1 MKFLIAV
8 AALAATVVEAKKE
21 RTFAVMHF
29 QGKKPLYEGR
39 ADPIVSPG
47 VTSAHAHTVQGANG
61 FSLGATGK
69 SLMEK
74 STCSTAK
81 IKADKSAYWMPK
93 LHFYDAKTKTY
104 EPVPLFYMNVYY
116 FFDATNDDIKA
127 FPVGLQMVSGDAMK
141 RTAPPTGNNVL
152 DAAKGTIQPAQF
164 TCPRGANT
172 KDLLAYPANSDGS
185 SAGIAD
191 SNNKGAGA
199 GFPFLDCDGYASP
212 LRADL
217 HFPSCYDPSKGLT
230 DFKNN
235 MQWPSSNKGMMD
247 CPAGTI
253 HVPHLFYEMYW
264 NTPLF
269 KDRWTPGQGSQ
280 PFVLANGDQTGFS
293 LHGDFLSG
301 WEPEAL
307 QTFIDTCDAG
317 TGGFEKCPTIPGGL
331 WPDTG
336 DCFLEDFN
344 GETMSKG
351 MTSLLGNNPLW
362 TYGASPA
369 PAMPDPPKADPPKA
383 DPPKAD
389 PPKADPPKAD
399 PPKADPPKAEPP
411 KTEPPKTEPPVVN
424 PPLIAIPKPTD
435 VSPPAPTVDAPP
447 APVTVAPTVVA
458 TTDANGEPTLI
469 TTWETV
475 TQWLTVTVY
484 DDEVAASPTAAPKV
498 KRHEHNHVLRHRAH
512 RGSHMH
518 RR

>member
-1 MKFLIAV
+1 MKLLVTV
-8 AALAATVVEAKKE
+8 AALAVSAVEARKG
-21 RTFAVMHF
+21 TFAVMHF

-47 VTSAHAHTVQGANG
+47 VASAHAHTVMGANG
-61 FSLGATGK
+61 FRLGATGE
-69 SLMEK
+69 SLMRD

-93 LHFYDAKTKTY
+93 LFFYDEKTKTLD
-104 EPVPLFYMNVYY
+104 PVALNYMNVYY
-116 FFDATNDDIKA
+116 FFDETNDEIKP

-141 RTAPPTGNNVL
+141 RTAPATGINVL
-152 DAAKGTIQPAQF
+152 TTDQGTIQPAQF
-164 TCPRGANT
+164 TCPRSDAT
-172 KDLLAYPANSDGS
+172 RELLAYPAGSDGS
-185 SAGIAD
+185 RAGIQAG
-191 SNNKGAGA
+191 SNKGAGA
-199 GFPFLDCDGYASP
+199 GFPFLNCDGLYSP

-230 DFKNN
+230 DYKNN
-235 MQWPSSNKGMMD
+235 MQWPTKKDGKSD
-247 CPAGTI
+247 CPKGTI

-264 NTPLF
+264 DTPKF

-301 WEPEAL
+301 WDESVL
-307 QTFIDTCDAG
+307 QTFIDTCNAG
-317 TGGFEKCPTIPGGL
+317 TAGFEKCPTVPGGL

-336 DCFLEDFN
+336 DCFLDDFN

-369 PAMPDPPKADPPKA
+369 PAPPANEQPKPAPTKETPPPPPAPTTAAEPPKADPPKA

-389 PPKADPPKAD
+389 PPAVDPPLVA
-399 PPKADPPKAEPP
+399 
-411 KTEPPKTEPPVVN
+411 
-424 PPLIAIPKPTD
+424 LPKPSD
-435 VSPPAPTVDAPP
+435 AAPPAPTVDAPP

-458 TTDANGEPTLI
+458 TTDALGQPTLI

-484 DDEVAASPTAAPKV
+484 DDEIAASPTPAPKA
-498 KRHEHNHVLRHRAH
+498 KRHEHNHLRRHRAH
-512 RGSHMH
+512 GGSHLH